1 MKGLIPAAG
10 KGTRMRPF
18 TRAYP
23 KELLPVGEK
32 AVIEHAIH
40 TLKEAGIEEIVII
53 VGWKQHAILDYLRSG
68 EEYGVKITYAV
79 QDERNGLAGAIK
91 AGEHVIG
98 NKEDFVVVLGD
109 NYLESREVVKDLRD
123 FHDKKDFDVTIGTQ
137 EVEEVE
143 SYGIIDPGKDN
154 KVKGMIEKPSRE
166 QAPSNMGITGV
177 YILSPEIFDI
187 IEEIEKGK
195 GDEYQLTDAIEK
207 MRKQNFDV
215 GYKGIVGEYIDVG
228 TPGRLRRAN
237 KEINFRE

>member
-40 TLKEAGIEEIVII
+40 TLKEAGITDITVV

-68 EEYGVKITYAV
+68 EEYGVQLTYVV
-79 QDERNGLAGAIK
+79 QDDRNGLAGAIK

-98 NKEDFVVVLGD
+98 GEEDFAVVLGD
-109 NYLESREVVKDLRD
+109 NYLESRDVVKDLRE
-123 FHDKKDFDVTIGTQ
+123 FHDERGFDVTIGTQ

-143 SYGIIDPGKDN
+143 SYGIIDPGEN
-154 KVKGMIEKPSRE
+154 NRVKGMVEKPSRE
-166 QAPSNMGITGV
+166 EAPSDKGITGV
-177 YILSPEIFDI
+177 YLLNPDIFDAI
-187 IEEIEKGK
+187 DEIEKGK
-195 GDEYQLTDAIEK
+195 GDEYQLTDAINRLR
-207 MRKQNFDV
+207 RKDYDV
-215 GYKGIVGEYIDVG
+215 GFKDIVGEYIDVG
-228 TPGRLRRAN
+228 TPGRLREAN
-237 KEINFRE
+237 KNMEHR